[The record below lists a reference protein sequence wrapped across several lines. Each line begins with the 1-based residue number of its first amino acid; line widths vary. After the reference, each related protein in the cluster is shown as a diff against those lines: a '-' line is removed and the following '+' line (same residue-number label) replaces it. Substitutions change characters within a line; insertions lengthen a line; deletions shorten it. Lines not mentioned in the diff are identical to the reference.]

1 MRPRPDPT
9 PSRDAASH
17 ANPPPRPAARRLLLR
32 ALQDTEVRGLL
43 RGDLHTGAHIHGPGA
58 HAASARDG
66 ARTRFRGY
74 PVLTRCWMAPI
85 VARVAGGA
93 VQPGVRHQLT
103 ERAAARHEG
112 TAGQPAAEPAR
123 KAGGTSG
130 GRKSRAVWRGGSS
143 ALVRDADAHARASF
157 SSPQVHRLLI
167 TSIMLASKFFDDVY
181 YNNAYY
187 ARVGGISN
195 IEARA
200 APAPA
205 APHAPYSQSR
215 QSLGLSAIRGHH
227 ENLDRCSGAR
237 GALGSRPNSKAAP
250 QTGSAV
256 APRCPAR
263 GALPRHA
270 QAAWRAP
277 LLRASPCVAAT
288 CRRSTRWRWR
298 CSA

>member
-1 MRPRPDPT
+1 
-9 PSRDAASH
+9 
-17 ANPPPRPAARRLLLR
+17 
-32 ALQDTEVRGLL
+32 
-43 RGDLHTGAHIHGPGA
+43 
-58 HAASARDG
+58 
-66 ARTRFRGY
+66 
-74 PVLTRCWMAPI
+74 MAPI

-123 KAGGTSG
+123 EAGGTSG

-200 APAPA
+200 APDPRCA
-205 APHAPYSQSR
+205 ARSLFTMSPV
-215 QSLGLSAIRGHH
+215 LGLER
-227 ENLDRCSGAR
+227 D
-237 GALGSRPNSKAAP
+237 P
-250 QTGSAV
+250 
-256 APRCPAR
+256 
-263 GALPRHA
+263 
-270 QAAWRAP
+270 RAP
-277 LLRASPCVAAT
+277 
-288 CRRSTRWRWR
+288 
-298 CSA
+298 

>member
-130 GRKSRAVWRGGSS
+130 GRKGRAVRGGGVLCSGPGRRRSRARVLLIPAG
-143 ALVRDADAHARASF
+143 APIADHEYHAGEQILRR
-157 SSPQVHRLLI
+157 RLLQQRV
-167 TSIMLASKFFDDVY
+167 LCAGRRHLQHRG
-181 YNNAYY
+181 
-187 ARVGGISN
+187 ARRPGPRCAARSLFTIS
-195 IEARA
+195 
-200 APAPA
+200 PA
-205 APHAPYSQSR
+205 
-215 QSLGLSAIRGHH
+215 LGLER
-227 ENLDRCSGAR
+227 D
-237 GALGSRPNSKAAP
+237 P
-250 QTGSAV
+250 
-256 APRCPAR
+256 
-263 GALPRHA
+263 
-270 QAAWRAP
+270 RAP
-277 LLRASPCVAAT
+277 
-288 CRRSTRWRWR
+288 
-298 CSA
+298 